1 MTKNDVLKDI
11 EQKLRSLGYSDEN
24 DLKILKNYYFQLLQ
38 EGVKPK
44 DIKISDEDREKLL
57 DIYVKRIEH
66 EKNKVDTE
74 NIINSDK
81 IKVVIS
87 TVSLANVSSNI
98 LEELPLEKTLRL
110 CKNIK
115 DVYLFYSNEA
125 SEKFNL
131 IKKKLLEKNIKV
143 NIGMIEKEKLTSE
156 NIVSMR
162 AFLFDTLKVLKEKGI
177 KEDEILI
184 DLTVGMK
191 LASIAMYKIAVENG
205 VKIVNWKEIFFS
217 KYQKIED
224 DKYSLSNE
232 SFRIVFSAM
241 FEIIKEILVENKQ
254 ILLDIN
260 ASIKRKEYQTVASLY
275 KRLDRKNEEFFF
287 KEISELFN
295 KELFYNLN
303 MELFSK
309 KLKDFTENIL
319 EIKEFPEYF
328 KKRIKQLMIY
338 LKIISDFS
346 IKDLEDYNKEFITE
360 LKSKY
365 KEFKNKNDEEID
377 EETYIEDFL
386 VEYYSKQMKNLG
398 ITDEDLEKIIF
409 DDDLLS
415 GIKDTLEDEEDGI
428 YLPETYS
435 LKNLYLYLVGINV
448 AEPLLAVK
456 KVLFKEPSGQIGKK
470 SIYNN
475 LFFETNL
482 ETYYEKKLFEK
493 NTKLYEKVKKL
504 LALTDLV
511 EKIDNS
517 LTYTNNILKIAKY
530 DLMINLAE
538 EGIKLNDFHESV
550 MILLLK
556 EKTIINDKLKS
567 LGEDLTLTEK
577 TFNKYKSIFN
587 KNIVAK
593 LNEIIVRKLRENN
606 YLKMEETEDFIK
618 IRHQN
623 KVSNQD
629 WAYKINEKFI

>member
-24 DLKILKNYYFQLLQ
+24 DLNILKNYYFQLLQ
-38 EGVKPK
+38 EGTKPK

-131 IKKKLLEKNIKV
+131 IKQKLAEKNIKV

-254 ILLDIN
+254 MLLDIN
-260 ASIKRKEYQTVASLY
+260 ASIKRREYQTVTSLY

-303 MELFSK
+303 IGLFSN
-309 KLKDFTENIL
+309 KLKDFVEKIL
-319 EIKEFPEYF
+319 KHKEFSEYF
-328 KKRIKQLMIY
+328 KEKIKQLMIY
-338 LKIISDFS
+338 FQIISDFD
-346 IKDLEDYNKEFITE
+346 IKDLEDYNKEFIEE
-360 LKSKY
+360 LKLKY
-365 KEFKNKNDEEID
+365 REYEDKNNKEADIG
-377 EETYIEDFL
+377 DFL
-386 VEYYSKQMKNLG
+386 VDYYYDKMKNLD
-398 ITDEDLEKIIF
+398 ITTEDLEVITF
-409 DDDLLS
+409 DEEFLS
-415 GIKDTLEDEEDGI
+415 GVEETLEEDDGI

-448 AEPLLAVK
+448 AEPLLTVK
-456 KVLFKEPSGQIGKK
+456 RVFFKEENKKIGKK
-470 SIYNN
+470 SIYDN
-475 LFFETNL
+475 LFFETDL
-482 ETYYEKKLFEK
+482 ELYYEKKLFDENKEQYKKIK
-493 NTKLYEKVKKL
+493 NLVLLSNLLEKV
-504 LALTDLV
+504 
-511 EKIDNS
+511 DNS
-517 LTYTNNILKIAKY
+517 LIYKNNILKIAKY
-530 DLMINLAE
+530 DIVINLE
-538 EGIKLNDFHESV
+538 NEGIKLNDFQELI
-550 MILLLK
+550 MISLLK
-556 EKTIINDKLKS
+556 EGTIINDKLKS
-567 LGEDLTLTEK
+567 LGENLSET

-606 YLKMEETEDFIK
+606 YLKMDETEDFIK
-618 IRHQN
+618 IKHQN
-623 KVSNQD
+623 NTSKS